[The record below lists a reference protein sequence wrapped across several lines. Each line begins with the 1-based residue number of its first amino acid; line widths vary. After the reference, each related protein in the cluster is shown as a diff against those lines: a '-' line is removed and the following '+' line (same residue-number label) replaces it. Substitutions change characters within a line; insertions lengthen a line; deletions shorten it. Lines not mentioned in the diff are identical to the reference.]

1 MDKTHFVLSHAQ
13 PNPLDDSR
21 ALAISLL
28 TKLRVLSPPCGTPG
42 KRDKTLATNFH
53 CHLATRS
60 LAHALTCSFPLS
72 PRRAGGSSHEI
83 FGAFG
88 AFAVQSPPRGSADN
102 ICGQLA
108 SLSGQRHRRILCRH
122 SSPRAPCVQ
131 PLSRFK
137 YENSM
142 FSGLFAFQTRHSL
155 FALDEKSFARPP
167 DTRRPD
173 HQAMEQSWYNGR
185 AKSLRFPASALKHCS
200 IDLSFSSA
208 RGARHRES
216 CKPPVTVV
224 LQSRSPNT
232 YFSRLFAP
240 ALQHTRETLSSQK
253 IFLCRKPVR
262 YRADCCSAPFGTK
275 SN

>member
-1 MDKTHFVLSHAQ
+1 MSRGNAAQRRERSIPIDPAGVVVRACTQSENRRNTGSPGGGGVALQPADREVAGWAVSGWRVDKTHFVLSHAQ
-13 PNPLDDSR
+13 PNPLEDSR

-53 CHLATRS
+53 CHFATRS

-108 SLSGQRHRRILCRH
+108 SLSGQRHCRILCRH

-142 FSGLFAFQTRHSL
+142 FSGLFAFQMRHSL
-155 FALDEKSFARPP
+155 FALDEKSFIRPP
-167 DTRRPD
+167 DHGFPHAEREDYVP
-173 HQAMEQSWYNGR
+173 R
-185 AKSLRFPASALKHCS
+185 ALPNHSMCF
-200 IDLSFSSA
+200 
-208 RGARHRES
+208 RG
-216 CKPPVTVV
+216 
-224 LQSRSPNT
+224 
-232 YFSRLFAP
+232 
-240 ALQHTRETLSSQK
+240 QK
-253 IFLCRKPVR
+253 
-262 YRADCCSAPFGTK
+262 
-275 SN
+275 